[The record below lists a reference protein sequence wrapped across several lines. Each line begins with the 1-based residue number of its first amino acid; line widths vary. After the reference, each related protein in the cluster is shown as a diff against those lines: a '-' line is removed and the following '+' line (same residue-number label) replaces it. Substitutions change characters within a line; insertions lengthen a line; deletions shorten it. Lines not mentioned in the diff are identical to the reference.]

1 MKHVVLALPLLY
13 AVMATAGQT
22 FRSGVEGVHVDVLV
36 MNGNHPVAG
45 LRVSDFELR
54 DSGVEQ
60 RIDSVAFEDVPLN
73 VMLALDTSESV
84 AGTPLEHLKQ
94 AAAATVQL
102 MRPADRGAVVTFN
115 DYVTLHSDWTNDQV
129 QLMEAIRATNAAGAT
144 ALHDAAYTALTV
156 RATQPGRTLALI
168 FSDGEDTASWL
179 PGQSAIDIARRNDAV
194 LYAVQLRAATRWS
207 PGYRVDFHSGLQT
220 GAAPVRPSML
230 MERFLTTIA
239 DQTGG
244 QVINAARSE
253 QLHERFVHIMTEF
266 RTRYLLTYTPRGVE
280 RGGWHPIEVKVK
292 NKKGKVTA
300 RRGYLR

>member
-1 MKHVVLALPLLY
+1 
-13 AVMATAGQT
+13 
-22 FRSGVEGVHVDVLV
+22 
-36 MNGNHPVAG
+36 
-45 LRVSDFELR
+45 
-54 DSGVEQ
+54 
-60 RIDSVAFEDVPLN
+60 
-73 VMLALDTSESV
+73 
-84 AGTPLEHLKQ
+84 
-94 AAAATVQL
+94 